1 MLHFVKS
8 VEYWFFQPDPKD
20 FTEEE
25 QERIDFEGLRRYF
38 IKVSLREIDPEF
50 YEAFKYLVKIQ
61 YKIPIKYL
69 KPVREMCSY
78 ISQKS
83 MLYEDERDIR
93 NASITIEP
101 SHANFFNMIIPHL
114 PINQALPLETVFTIN
129 VKIPFLNDRNGL
141 CPVSKFIWSNNLKT
155 KQNISEII
163 ENEKPKSSYKKP
175 FLENVH
181 FGAID
186 IGSELKGKFVVSMTD
201 KDLMQSYSLFG
212 FRRSDE
218 QKEFMMWIYNYYNIS
233 MSELLD
239 LIEET
244 VENDKTKLL
253 MKEIKQLLPRQPV
266 EKKSII

>member
-1 MLHFVKS
+1 MSHFVKS
-8 VEYWFFQPDPKD
+8 VDYWFFQPDPKD

-25 QERIDFEGLRRYF
+25 QKRIDFEGLRRYF
-38 IKVSLREIDPEF
+38 IKVSVKEINHEF

-61 YKIPIKYL
+61 YKLPMKYL
-69 KPVREMCSY
+69 KPVRELCSY

-83 MLYEDERDIR
+83 MLFENEHDIR

-155 KQNISEII
+155 KQNINEII
-163 ENEKPKSSYKKP
+163 EKEKPKSSYSKP

-186 IGSELKGKFVVSMTD
+186 IGSELKGKFVVSFID
-201 KDLMQSYSLFG
+201 LELMQSYSLFG

-218 QKEFMMWIYNYYNIS
+218 QNEFVIWIYNYYNVS
-233 MSELLD
+233 MPELLD
-239 LIEET
+239 MINEHAES
-244 VENDKTKLL
+244 DKTKLL
-253 MKEIKQLLPRQPV
+253 MQEIKKMLPKEAV
-266 EKKSII
+266 EKKTII